1 MNIEFQ
7 LTRKEYREFVKFTYA
22 RVMRIGKGHIKFQ
35 ALNLVTWIF
44 IGIFLTGMY
53 NFIHTYD
60 GFYDIPLFISLSALA
75 IAVILFGCMAIYQ
88 RRFFLHYS
96 IADDGLLFFRGNG
109 KS

>member
-53 NFIHTYD
+53 NFIH
-60 GFYDIPLFISLSALA
+60 IRR
-75 IAVILFGCMAIYQ
+75 IL
-88 RRFFLHYS
+88 
-96 IADDGLLFFRGNG
+96 
-109 KS
+109 